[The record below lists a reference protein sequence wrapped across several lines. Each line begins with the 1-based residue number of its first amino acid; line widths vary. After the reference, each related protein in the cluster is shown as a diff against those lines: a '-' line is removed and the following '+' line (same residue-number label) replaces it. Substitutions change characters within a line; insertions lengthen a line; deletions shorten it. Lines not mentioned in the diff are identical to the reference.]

1 MELRTSHF
9 PVNRE
14 NVGREL
20 IKHVRCETPCPHGST
35 SPRKKRRSNS
45 DRTKRNSSCL
55 RVSRRGLED
64 PWPTDPENLQVS
76 RELLFDDDE
85 EAEENQELFRTCF
98 GTLMRVENYAHEL
111 FGIPETPQ
119 AEDSLDQ
126 KRREIIQKCLKIGRD
141 HELQSDVLND
151 LNDGEATAIGV
162 SSCLM
167 EAPEFTVESL
177 GDTVRLCFVVCIC
190 INGVPVCMCNRLLYK
205 RTAQPRRWQKCVS
218 DNTHQVCFL
227 R

>member
-1 MELRTSHF
+1 
-9 PVNRE
+9 
-14 NVGREL
+14 
-20 IKHVRCETPCPHGST
+20 
-35 SPRKKRRSNS
+35 
-45 DRTKRNSSCL
+45 
-55 RVSRRGLED
+55 
-64 PWPTDPENLQVS
+64 
-76 RELLFDDDE
+76 
-85 EAEENQELFRTCF
+85 
-98 GTLMRVENYAHEL
+98 MRVENYAHEL

-227 R
+227 S